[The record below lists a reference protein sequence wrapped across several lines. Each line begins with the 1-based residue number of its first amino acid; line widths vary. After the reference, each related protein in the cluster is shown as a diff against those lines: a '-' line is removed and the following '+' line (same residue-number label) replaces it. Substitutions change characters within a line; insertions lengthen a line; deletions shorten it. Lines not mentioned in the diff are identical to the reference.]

1 MSQHHLPIEHFLT
14 KLNTEEQD
22 RSAGK
27 KEIRPEWLTH
37 FIDSIADLFD
47 PLIGVA
53 RVGFDCNFVEGSWVV
68 GLYLGSYEI
77 VGGRHDGEAR
87 HINFEFDLQ
96 QLMAHFSK
104 VSELVWTRSPRRAIR
119 GRRGHAATSR
129 SPASLPSNPSACKS
143 SASRRC
149 MPTLGCAAIRM
160 DGLNRR
166 SRRTHT
172 MQSEACKAQTA
183 TQSFCTLPSALFTL
197 HFPHGAVVAVKKRSH
212 HPIRRPSVAA
222 TGSELFKLV
231 VDRFVDRL
239 AIEGCV
245 DRIQYGDHV

>member
-104 VSELVWTRSPRRAIR
+104 VSELVWSAFPLAARYAVVVGTQLRHDRRRRCRAIR
-119 GRRGHAATSR
+119 P
-129 SPASLPSNPSACKS
+129 PASLQRPASAC
-143 SASRRC
+143 RRWDA
-149 MPTLGCAAIRM
+149 PLSGWT
-160 DGLNRR
+160 
-166 SRRTHT
+166 
-172 MQSEACKAQTA
+172 
-183 TQSFCTLPSALFTL
+183 
-197 HFPHGAVVAVKKRSH
+197 V
-212 HPIRRPSVAA
+212 
-222 TGSELFKLV
+222 
-231 VDRFVDRL
+231 
-239 AIEGCV
+239 
-245 DRIQYGDHV
+245 